1 MIIISPVI
9 SFNRKKLF
17 SLSVSVVFAMTMAAC
32 RGISTQ
38 QSNGGGANSA
48 TQSSVKRVIVIVMQN
63 ASFDHLFGTFPAP
76 AGQTVEGA
84 RPGVPG
90 FTQPSSSGG
99 TISPSLL
106 TNTNPPDLGHSHA
119 DYVATIDS
127 GKMDG
132 FAKRIGDTSMGYY
145 DSSIAG
151 MGTLWNLASQFALA
165 DHFHA
170 SATSSAPTNP
180 LYLVAASDNNFIF
193 SVQPFYGPCQKPDA
207 AAQPFTFPNV
217 GDQLTSKNVTWT
229 WYQENYNA
237 CSLGYVATQNPF
249 QYFTSTQNSEH
260 IQDLPNFFSQ
270 LDNNSLPSVVFLNP
284 GPVHSM
290 HPGSGDVAAGLS
302 WLTSTIQRIQAS
314 PAWPD
319 TAIVVIWD
327 EGGGWYDHVPPPAVD
342 SQGLGVR
349 VPMLVISPMAK
360 QGYISHVTMDDV
372 SILSFIQWNWSLGSL
387 NSRNGQSGD
396 MRDMFNF

>member
-1 MIIISPVI
+1 LNQKICVSNRWIRASSLIPVI
-9 SFNRKKLF
+9 ALA
-17 SLSVSVVFAMTMAAC
+17 LSMGAC
-32 RGISTQ
+32 RGLSTQ
-38 QSNGGGANSA
+38 KSDGGSNNAA
-48 TQSSVKRVIVIVMQN
+48 TQSAVKRVVVIVMQN
-63 ASFDHLFGTFPAP
+63 ASFDHLFGTFTPP
-76 AGQTVEGA
+76 NGQTIDGLN
-84 RPGVPG
+84 PGVPG
-90 FTQPSSSGG
+90 FTQPSAGGG

-119 DYVATIDS
+119 DYLATIDG

-132 FAKRIGDTSMGYY
+132 FATRTGDISMGYY
-145 DSSIAG
+145 DSSIMG
-151 MGTLWNLASQFALA
+151 MDKVWNLASQFALA

-170 SATSSAPTNP
+170 SAVGSAPTNP
-180 LYLVAASDNNFIF
+180 LYMVAASDNNFIF

-229 WYQENYNA
+229 WFQENYTA
-237 CSLGYVATQNPF
+237 CDLGYVATQNPF

-260 IQDLPNFFSQ
+260 IQDLTNFFAQ
-270 LDNNSLPSVVFLNP
+270 LDNNTLPSVVFLQP

-290 HPGSGDVAAGLS
+290 HPGSGDVVTGLN
-302 WLTSTIQRIQAS
+302 WLTDTVQRIQAS
-314 PAWPD
+314 TAWSE

-327 EGGGWYDHVPPPAVD
+327 EGGGWYDHVNPPAVD

-360 QGYISHVTMDDV
+360 PGFVSHVTMDDV

-387 NSRNGQSGD
+387 NNRNTVSGD
-396 MRDMFNF
+396 MRDMFSF